1 MEYAIGLTFTA
12 VSAFLAI
19 WVNDNFDVGGELSE

>member
-19 WVNDNFDVGGELSE
+19 WVNDHFEVGGDLTD